1 MSFYP
6 PRCGLLMTIKEQ
18 LEILKRG
25 TVDLVNEE
33 ELVKKLESGKQL
45 VVKFGA
51 DPTRP
56 DLHLGHSVVLN
67 KLRQFQDLGHKAALV
82 IGDFTASIGD
92 PSGRDT
98 TRPILPIEQIKANA
112 ETYTQQAFKIL
123 DREKTEIRFNSEWLM
138 PFIGGGFDGGA
149 FKGGSASPL
158 LSALSKVTVAQLLE
172 REDFRNRMKE
182 GNPVTLLEMLYPVFQ
197 GYDSVA
203 LKADVELG
211 GRDQLFNLLMGRNLQ
226 RVYGEESSQIVMTMP
241 LLVGTDGVKKMSKSY
256 GNYVGLTE
264 DPKTIFGKLMSLSD
278 DMMWNYYE
286 LLTDEDLAR
295 VKALHPMEAK
305 KSLAAALVAR
315 LHTPEAGKLAR
326 EEFERVFSKKELP
339 QDMPLF
345 KVKEGARLS
354 QVIFGAGLAPSMNE
368 ARRLITQGAVK
379 IDGNK
384 QPQDQPVALGGPAV
398 LQVGSRRFCRL
409 EKE

>member
-1 MSFYP
+1 
-6 PRCGLLMTIKEQ
+6 MTTKEKI
-18 LEILKRG
+18 EILKRG

-33 ELVKKLESGKQL
+33 ELGKKLESGKQL

-67 KLRQFQDLGHKAALV
+67 KLRQFQDLGHRAVLV

-92 PSGRDT
+92 PSGRDA

-123 DREKTEIRFNSEWLM
+123 DREKTDIRFNSEWLM
-138 PFIGGGFDGGA
+138 PFIGGGFEGGV
-149 FKGGSASPL
+149 FNGGSASPL

-211 GRDQLFNLLMGRNLQ
+211 GRDQLFNLLMGRSLQ
-226 RVYGEESSQIVMTMP
+226 RVYGEESSQVVMTMP

-278 DMMWNYYE
+278 EMMWNYYE
-286 LLTDEDLAR
+286 LLTSEDLAR

-305 KSLAAALVAR
+305 KSLAAAIVAR
-315 LHTPEAGKLAR
+315 LHSAEAGRQAR

-339 QDMPLF
+339 ADMPVF

-354 QVIFGAGLAPSMNE
+354 QVIFGAGLAPPMNE

-379 IDGNK
+379 IDGGK
-384 QPQDQPVALGGPAV
+384 QPQDQPVSLSAPAV

>member
-1 MSFYP
+1 M
-6 PRCGLLMTIKEQ
+6 LMTTKEQ
-18 LEILKRG
+18 IEILKRG

-33 ELVKKLESGKQL
+33 ELAKKLESGKQL

-67 KLRQFQDLGHKAALV
+67 KLRQFQDLGHRAVLV

-92 PSGRDT
+92 PSGRDA

-123 DREKTEIRFNSEWLM
+123 DREKTDIRFNSEWLM
-138 PFIGGGFDGGA
+138 PFIGGGFEGGV
-149 FKGGSASPL
+149 FCGGSASPL

-211 GRDQLFNLLMGRNLQ
+211 GSDQLFNLLMGRSLQ
-226 RVYGEESSQIVMTMP
+226 RVYGEEASQIVMTMP
-241 LLVGTDGVKKMSKSY
+241 LLIGTDGVKKMSKSY

-264 DPKTIFGKLMSLSD
+264 DPGTIFGKLMSLSD
-278 DMMWNYYE
+278 DMMWTYYE
-286 LLTDEDLAR
+286 LLTNEDLPR

-305 KSLAAALVAR
+305 KGLAAAIVAR
-315 LHTPEAGKLAR
+315 LHSPEAGKQAR

-339 QDMPLF
+339 KDMPVF

-379 IDGNK
+379 IDGGK
-384 QPQDQPVALGGPAV
+384 QPQDQPVVLSAPAV